1 MELSDLSTFAAVARA
16 QGITAAARELH
27 TVQSNVTSRIKGL
40 EEEIGVALF
49 VRHSRG
55 MLLTDAGRALLP
67 YAERLLAL
75 AREAKRAAADDGVA
89 QGALMIGSMET
100 TAAVRLP
107 ALLSEYHRTCPKVK
121 LSLRTGP
128 TAELVA
134 GVLERS
140 LDGAFVAGPL
150 EHPDLIA
157 YPTFAEELVLVT
169 PREVKSEEDL
179 RRLASDGLTVLVFRI
194 GCSYRQRL
202 EQVLAAL
209 GLPIASRLEL
219 GTLDGILGCVA
230 VGMGAT
236 LLPRAVV
243 ERSVHAP
250 ELVCHSVGSGH
261 GRVTTVLALRRDA
274 YVGSALKHLTLL
286 ASLT

>member
-1 MELSDLSTFAAVARA
+1 MELSDLSTFVAVARA
-16 QGITAAARELH
+16 QGITAAARQLH

-49 VRHSRG
+49 SRHSRG
-55 MLLTDAGRALLP
+55 MALTDAGRRLLP

-75 AREAKRAAADDGVA
+75 AHEAKSATADDSVPRGS
-89 QGALMIGSMET
+89 LMIGSMET

-107 ALLSEYHRTCPKVK
+107 ALLSKYHRACPRVR

-128 TAELVA
+128 SAELIA
-134 GVLERS
+134 GVLDRT

-150 EHPDLIA
+150 DHPDLIA
-157 YPTFAEELVLVT
+157 LAAFDEELVLVT
-169 PREVKSEEDL
+169 PRQIESEEDL
-179 RRLASDGLTVLVFRI
+179 RRLAPDGLTVLMFRI

-209 GLPIASRLEL
+209 GLPISARLEL

-230 VGMGAT
+230 AGMGVT

-243 ERSVHAP
+243 EQSSHATA
-250 ELVCHSVGSGH
+250 LVCHPVGPEH
-261 GRVTTVLALRRDA
+261 GRVATVLALRRDA
-274 YVGSALKHLTLL
+274 YIGSALKHLTML
-286 ASLT
+286 ACAI